1 MQHFYLGL
9 EPMIAAIV
17 TVTLDKY
24 KTSEKQSETT
34 RVGKKKLVARPAKPL
49 VF

>member
-9 EPMIAAIV
+9 EPMIAVIV
-17 TVTLDKY
+17 TLTLDKY
-24 KTSEKQSETT
+24 KTSEKQSEAT
-34 RVGKKKLVARPAKPL
+34 GQKKLVARPAKPL